1 MKVRWTPYLSG
12 LLLLCSLCFRTGM
25 AQARSGDAPL
35 VFLHVTVIN
44 PGNSSVEPDRAVTIN
59 GSRISAVSDS
69 KNFHSPGH
77 ARVIDG
83 SGKFLIPGLWD
94 MHVHAAFGD
103 WFPGGRDIILPL
115 FVANGVTG
123 VRDMGGDIPVLFA
136 WRKQIASGEL
146 IGPRMVVSGPM
157 LDGYLADG
165 KTFRFPSSIPVI
177 SVEDAVAAV
186 DSLKAQQVDFI
197 KVQSLI
203 PHDAYLAA
211 ATEAH
216 KQGLP
221 FVGHVPDAVR
231 IDEAA
236 AVGQKSIEH
245 LMGSGAGCSTVEDR
259 VIKGEVGTQL
269 LLDSFDPQKCNKMMK
284 LLAQRQVWQVPT
296 LVWERGGTFLDQLDW
311 QHQPL
316 DRYVPAAWRDVTW
329 QRFKE
334 QMMPGLQ
341 KDPLALRQRSFAQE
355 MSLAGA
361 MHRAGVPFLAGTDS
375 APGIY
380 IIPGFSLHD
389 ELANFVE
396 AGFTPME
403 ALQTATSNP
412 ALFLERNDIGAVKP
426 GGLADLVLLSANP
439 LNDIQNTKKIQA
451 VVINGR
457 FLDRAALDHMLTQVE
472 ASAKAQK

>member
-1 MKVRWTPYLSG
+1 L
-12 LLLLCSLCFRTGM
+12 
-25 AQARSGDAPL
+25 AQAGDTPL
-35 VFLHVTVIN
+35 VILHVTVIN
-44 PGNSSVEPDRAVTIN
+44 PGTSSVEPDRAVTVSGDHIT
-59 GSRISAVSDS
+59 AVSGS
-69 KNFHSPGH
+69 ANFQPPSH
-77 ARVIDG
+77 ARTIDG
-83 SGKFLIPGLWD
+83 TGQFLIPGLWD
-94 MHVHAAFGD
+94 MHVHTAFGD

-115 FVANGVTG
+115 LVANGITG

-165 KTFRFPSSIPVI
+165 KTFRFPSSIPVT

-186 DSLKAQQVDFI
+186 DSLKAQHVDFI

-221 FVGHVPDAVR
+221 FVGHVPDTVR
-231 IDEAA
+231 IDEAV

-245 LMGSGAGCSTVEDR
+245 MMGSAAGCSTVEDR
-259 VIKGEVGTQL
+259 VIKGEVDTQL
-269 LLDSFDPQKCNKMMK
+269 LLDSFDQQKCDKMMK

-311 QHQPL
+311 KHQPL
-316 DRYVPAAWRDVTW
+316 DRYVPAHWRDVTW
-329 QRFKE
+329 RRFEE

-341 KDPLALRQRSFAQE
+341 KDPLALRRRSFAQE
-355 MSLAGA
+355 MAIAGA

-439 LNDIQNTKKIQA
+439 LSDIQNTKKINA

-457 FLDRAALDHMLTQVE
+457 FLDRAALDQMLAQVE

>member
-1 MKVRWTPYLSG
+1 MKVPYLSG
-12 LLLLCSLCFRTGM
+12 LLLLCSLCFRPGV
-25 AQARSGDAPL
+25 AQAGDAPL

-44 PGNSSVEPDRAVTIN
+44 PGTSSVEPDRAVTIDGN
-59 GSRISAVSDS
+59 RISAVSDAR
-69 KNFHSPGH
+69 NFHAPDH

-83 SGKFLIPGLWD
+83 SGEFLIPGLWD
-94 MHVHAAFGD
+94 MHVHMAFGD
-103 WFPGGRDIILPL
+103 WFPGGRDVILPL
-115 FVANGVTG
+115 YVANGVTG

-157 LDGYLADG
+157 LDGYLPDG
-165 KTFRFPSSIPVI
+165 KFRFPSSIPVT

-231 IDEAA
+231 MDEAV

-245 LMGSGAGCSTVEDR
+245 LMGSAAGCSTVEDR
-259 VIKGEVGTQL
+259 VIKGEVDTQL
-269 LLDSFDPQKCNKMMK
+269 LLNSFDQHKCDRMIK

-296 LVWERGGTFLDQLDW
+296 LVWERGGTLLDQLDW
-311 QHQPL
+311 KHQLL
-316 DRYVPAAWRDVTW
+316 DRYVPAHWRDVTW
-329 QRFKE
+329 RRFEE
-334 QMMPGLQ
+334 QMTPGLQ
-341 KDPLALRQRSFAQE
+341 KDPLALRQRSLAQE
-355 MSLAGA
+355 IAMAGA

-412 ALFLERNDIGAVKP
+412 ALFLERDDIGAVKP
-426 GGLADLVLLSANP
+426 GGVADLVLLAANP
-439 LNDIQNTKKIQA
+439 LNNIQNTKKITA

-457 FLDRAALDHMLTQVE
+457 FLDRPALDHMLTQVE

>member
-1 MKVRWTPYLSG
+1 MKVRWTRYLSG
-12 LLLLCSLCFRTGM
+12 LLFLCLLCFRAGM
-25 AQARSGDAPL
+25 AQAGDAPL

-59 GSRISAVSDS
+59 GGRISAVSDA

-83 SGKFLIPGLWD
+83 SGEFLIPGLWD

-146 IGPRMVVSGPM
+146 VGPRMVVSGPM

-165 KTFRFPSSIPVI
+165 KTFRFPSSIPVT

-216 KQGLP
+216 KQSLP

-245 LMGSGAGCSTVEDR
+245 LMGSSAGCSTVEDR
-259 VIKGEVGTQL
+259 AIKGEVDTKL
-269 LLDSFDPQKCNKMMK
+269 LLDSFDQQKCNKMMK
-284 LLAQRQVWQVPT
+284 LLAERQVWQVPT

-311 QHQPL
+311 KHQPF
-316 DRYVPAAWRDVTW
+316 DRYVPAHWRDVTW
-329 QRFKE
+329 RRFEE

-341 KDPLALRQRSFAQE
+341 KDPLALRQRYFAQE
-355 MSLAGA
+355 MAIVGA
-361 MHRAGVPFLAGTDS
+361 MRRAGVPFLAGTDS

-426 GGLADLVLLSANP
+426 GGVADLILLSANP
-439 LNDIQNTKKIQA
+439 LNDIQNTKKIHA

-457 FLDRAALDHMLTQVE
+457 FLDRAALDHMLAQVE